1 MRENTYSSHSSLG
14 DVETRKVTASWAVGS
29 GVEHQQMGNS
39 WTSSD
44 KIVSLSMG
52 GVLNVF
58 DPREGAGPV
67 KEIHV
72 SWWIHA
78 HADWNA
84 LTNFS
89 IRARK
94 KLLHPLPL

>member
-1 MRENTYSSHSSLG
+1 MRANTYSSHSSLG
-14 DVETRKVTASWAVGS
+14 DVETRKVTTSWTVGS
-29 GVEHQQMGNS
+29 GVEHQQTGNS

-72 SWWIHA
+72 SWWIHMPTGT
-78 HADWNA
+78 
-84 LTNFS
+84 L
-89 IRARK
+89 
-94 KLLHPLPL
+94 